1 MTNRKLRLFPLTCL
15 VLAMLFL
22 SACASNP
29 QIKSLDTTLTQYE
42 QIIRWSQWEGAA
54 GFLSP
59 ESLVDKPITRLD
71 MDRLRLFR
79 VTQYIIR
86 SGVPSDGGLAFR
98 QTVEIRL
105 FNRNQATEKY
115 LIDQQEWRYDTDSE
129 RWLLHSGLPD
139 VTKAR

>member
-29 QIKSLDTTLTQYE
+29 QVKSLDTTLTQYE

-86 SGVPSDGGLAFR
+86 SGVPSDEGLAFR